1 MSTQSARSTPFEYP
15 GGSVRYENVK
25 DMYRHVDEM
34 IDEFSG
40 GKLSAAARQQRV
52 KGLFA
57 RQCAHARTH
66 ARMHAHADHELL
78 RNTRACARPPA
89 SVHARYARANKH
101 ANKCAARAKA

>member
-1 MSTQSARSTPFEYP
+1 MSTQSTRGTLFEYP

-57 RQCAHARTH
+57 RQCVHARK
-66 ARMHAHADHELL
+66 HAHADQRALAQYTRL
-78 RNTRACARPPA
+78 RTRARQCT
-89 SVHARYARANKH
+89 RA
-101 ANKCAARAKA
+101 

>member
-1 MSTQSARSTPFEYP
+1 VLAAPRLSNR

-57 RQCAHARTH
+57 RQCAHARRPRALAEHTRLRTP
-66 ARMHAHADHELL
+66 ARQC
-78 RNTRACARPPA
+78 TRA
-89 SVHARYARANKH
+89 
-101 ANKCAARAKA
+101 